1 MTMRSQIPVICTPGK
16 RTLKNFLATAMQP
29 VGTVLYV
36 YGGGWKFENTGA
48 SKEACSIGVPGSW
61 IRFFQKQ
68 GTDYTYKEYD
78 PVHNQFI

>member
-36 YGGGWKFENTGA
+36 YGGGWNFENTGA
-48 SKEACSIGVPGSW
+48 SKEACSIGVQVSC
-61 IRFFQKQ
+61 IRYNQKQ
-68 GTDYTYKEYD
+68 VTDYTYKE
-78 PVHNQFI
+78 